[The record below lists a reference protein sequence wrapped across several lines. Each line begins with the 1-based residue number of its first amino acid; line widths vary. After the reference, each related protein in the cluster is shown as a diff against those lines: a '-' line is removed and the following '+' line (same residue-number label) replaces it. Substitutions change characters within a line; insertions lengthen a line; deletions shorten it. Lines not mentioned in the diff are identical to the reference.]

1 MRPPAEV
8 TALLRLAA
16 GRTKNFAKIRAG
28 RLNPSERP
36 ARPAATL
43 PMNPGPP
50 EPNRDFLALMMPNQR
65 SIRNFIYSI
74 HPEAGDLDDLMQD
87 TAISLW
93 EKFDTFDHSREF
105 LPWAM
110 RLAYFEVLR
119 FRKKR
124 SRDRL
129 VFSDQ
134 LVEVLAGE
142 APDAVPAEPVR
153 QALESCLCQ
162 LDGRARDVIEAR
174 YGQGTSI
181 TDLAAAR
188 NESVHRLYRL
198 LEKVRG
204 LLVACVHRQLA
215 ADGHRFPR

>member
-1 MRPPAEV
+1 
-8 TALLRLAA
+8 LRVPG
-16 GRTKNFAKIRAG
+16 GRAKIFAKIRAA
-28 RLNPSERP
+28 RLNPVERP
-36 ARPAATL
+36 ARPPARPT
-43 PMNPGPP
+43 MNSGPP

-134 LVEVLAGE
+134 LVDVLAGE
-142 APDAVPAEPVR
+142 APEAVPAEPVR

-174 YGQGTSI
+174 YGHGTSI

-188 NESVHRLYRL
+188 NESVHRLYRI

-204 LLVACVHRQLA
+204 LLIACVRRQLA
-215 ADGHRFPR
+215 AEGHRLPR

>member
-1 MRPPAEV
+1 
-8 TALLRLAA
+8 
-16 GRTKNFAKIRAG
+16 
-28 RLNPSERP
+28 
-36 ARPAATL
+36 
-43 PMNPGPP
+43 MNPGPGTP
-50 EPNRDFLALMMPNQR
+50 AQNRDFLALMMPNQR

-74 HPEAGDLDDLMQD
+74 HPEAGDLDDIMQD

-93 EKFDTFDHSREF
+93 EKFDTYDATREF

-142 APDAVPAEPVR
+142 APEAPVAEPVR
-153 QALESCLCQ
+153 QALDSCLCR
-162 LDGRARDVIEAR
+162 LDARARDVIEAR
-174 YGQGTSI
+174 YGHGTSI

-188 NESVHRLYRL
+188 NESVHRLYRV

-204 LLVACVHRQLA
+204 ILIACVRRQLA
-215 ADGHRFPR
+215 DEGHRLPL

>member
-1 MRPPAEV
+1 MKS
-8 TALLRLAA
+8 
-16 GRTKNFAKIRAG
+16 G
-28 RLNPSERP
+28 
-36 ARPAATL
+36 L
-43 PMNPGPP
+43 P
-50 EPNRDFLALMMPNQR
+50 EQNREFLALMLPHQQ

-74 HPEAGDLDDLMQD
+74 HPEAGDLDDIMQD
-87 TAISLW
+87 TAVSLW
-93 EKFDTFDHSREF
+93 EKFGTFDTSREF

-142 APDAVPAEPVR
+142 APEQEFAEPVR
-153 QALESCLCQ
+153 LALDSCLCR
-162 LDGRARDVIEAR
+162 LDARARAVVEAR

-181 TDLAAAR
+181 SDLAAAR
-188 NESVHRLYRL
+188 NESVHRLYRIL
-198 LEKVRG
+198 DKVREM
-204 LLVACVHRQLA
+204 LVTCVRRHLA
-215 ADGHRFPR
+215 DEGHRLPL

>member
-1 MRPPAEV
+1 M
-8 TALLRLAA
+8 
-16 GRTKNFAKIRAG
+16 K
-28 RLNPSERP
+28 S
-36 ARPAATL
+36 
-43 PMNPGPP
+43 GPP
-50 EPNRDFLALMMPNQR
+50 ERNREFLALMLPHQQ

-74 HPEAGDLDDLMQD
+74 HPDAGDLDDIMQD

-93 EKFDTFDHSREF
+93 EKFETFDSGREF

-129 VFSDQ
+129 VFSDE

-142 APDAVPAEPVR
+142 APQHDQADPVR
-153 QALESCLCQ
+153 VALDSCLCR
-162 LDGRARDVIEAR
+162 LDARSRAVIEAR

-181 TDLAAAR
+181 TELAAAR
-188 NESVHRLYRL
+188 NESVHRLYRI

-204 LLVACVHRQLA
+204 TLVSCVRRKLA
-215 ADGHRFPR
+215 ADGHPVSP

>member
-1 MRPPAEV
+1 MKSP
-8 TALLRLAA
+8 
-16 GRTKNFAKIRAG
+16 
-28 RLNPSERP
+28 
-36 ARPAATL
+36 
-43 PMNPGPP
+43 PP
-50 EPNRDFLALMMPNQR
+50 ERNREFLTLMLPHQQ

-74 HPEAGDLDDLMQD
+74 HPEAGDLDDIMQD
-87 TAISLW
+87 TAMSLW
-93 EKFDTFDHSREF
+93 EKFDTFDNTREF

-129 VFSDQ
+129 VFSDE
-134 LVEVLAGE
+134 LVELLAGE
-142 APDAVPAEPVR
+142 APQAEIAEPVR
-153 QALESCLCQ
+153 LALDSCLCR
-162 LDGRARDVIEAR
+162 LDSRSRAVIEAR

-188 NESVHRLYRL
+188 NESVHRLYRI

-204 LLVACVHRQLA
+204 MLVTCVRRQLA
-215 ADGHRFPR
+215 ADGQRFPA

>member
-1 MRPPAEV
+1 
-8 TALLRLAA
+8 
-16 GRTKNFAKIRAG
+16 
-28 RLNPSERP
+28 
-36 ARPAATL
+36 
-43 PMNPGPP
+43 MNPGPGTP
-50 EPNRDFLALMMPNQR
+50 AQNRDFLALMMPNQR

-93 EKFDTFDHSREF
+93 EKFDTFDATREF

-134 LVEVLAGE
+134 LVDVLAGE
-142 APDAVPAEPVR
+142 ASEAPVAEPVR
-153 QALESCLCQ
+153 QALDSCLCQ
-162 LDGRARDVIEAR
+162 LDARARDVIEAR

-188 NESVHRLYRL
+188 NESVHRLYRV

-204 LLVACVHRQLA
+204 LLIACVRRQLSA
-215 ADGHRFPR
+215 EGHRLPL

>member
-1 MRPPAEV
+1 
-8 TALLRLAA
+8 
-16 GRTKNFAKIRAG
+16 
-28 RLNPSERP
+28 
-36 ARPAATL
+36 
-43 PMNPGPP
+43 MNPGPP

-93 EKFDTFDHSREF
+93 EKFDTFDPSREF

-134 LVEVLAGE
+134 LVDVLAGE
-142 APDAVPAEPVR
+142 APEAMPAEPVR
-153 QALESCLCQ
+153 QALESCLCR
-162 LDGRARDVIEAR
+162 LDARARDVIEAR

-181 TDLAAAR
+181 SDLAAAR
-188 NESVHRLYRL
+188 NESVHRLYRI

-204 LLVACVHRQLA
+204 LLIACVRRQLA
-215 ADGHRFPR
+215 AEGHPLPR